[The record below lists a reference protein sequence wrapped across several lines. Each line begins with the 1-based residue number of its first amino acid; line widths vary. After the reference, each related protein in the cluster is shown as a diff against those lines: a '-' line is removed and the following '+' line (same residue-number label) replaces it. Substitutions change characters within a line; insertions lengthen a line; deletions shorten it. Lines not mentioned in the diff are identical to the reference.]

1 MRRWSIP
8 LAVTIMLLAAQPVA
22 AAGLARGPVTTFRDL
37 STADCHNPEGIAVSP
52 NGTLF
57 TAGLSGKICFVSA
70 RTGAFVRAPLAIPKQ
85 DDITP
90 VNLLGELFV
99 PDSTLFVA
107 DIGDFSGTKGRVLK
121 VNPWTGA
128 VRTLASG
135 LAAPNAFALDRRGRL
150 FVSDSFAGAIYT
162 INTEAGGKTLWKRDA
177 LLATAGQPP
186 FGANGLAFDRGGRFL
201 YVANTGDDRV
211 LRIAV
216 DRDGSAGAISVFAD
230 GAAINAA
237 MGTTGALNGADGIAF
252 DARGNLWVCANQANE
267 IQVLSRNGALV
278 SRFAGSSTDPMDFP
292 ASPVFFGRSL
302 FVANLALNNPG
313 KGKISVLETSVR
325 GAPLIPDDNNDA
337 NDDGSND

>member
-1 MRRWSIP
+1 MRRWLIP
-8 LAVTIMLLAAQPVA
+8 LAIAIMFLAAQPA
-22 AAGLARGPVTTFRDL
+22 DAAGLARGPVATFRDL
-37 STADCHNPEGIAVSP
+37 SIADCHNPEGIAVAP

-85 DDITP
+85 DNTTP

-99 PDSTLFVA
+99 PDSTLYVA

-121 VNPWTGA
+121 VNPWTGS
-128 VRTLASG
+128 VRPLATG

-162 INTEAGGKTLWKRDA
+162 IDTERGGKTLWKMDA
-177 LLATAGQPP
+177 LLGTTGQPP
-186 FGANGLAFDRGGRFL
+186 FGANGLAFDSSGRFL

-216 DRDGSAGAISVFAD
+216 NRDGSAGALSVFAD
-230 GAAINAA
+230 GTAMNLA
-237 MGTTGALNGADGIAF
+237 MGTNGALDGADGIAF

-267 IQVLSRNGALV
+267 IQVLSRKGALIA
-278 SRFAGSSTDPMDFP
+278 RFAGSNADPMDFP
-292 ASPVFFGRSL
+292 ASPVFFGRSV
-302 FVANLALNNPG
+302 FIANLALNHPG
-313 KGKISVLETSVR
+313 LGKISVLETSVR
-325 GAPLIPDDNNDA
+325 GAPLVPSDNDVG
-337 NDDGSND
+337 DGSGEN

>member
-1 MRRWSIP
+1 MFMRRWLIT
-8 LAVTIMLLAAQPVA
+8 LTVAITLIATQA
-22 AAGLARGPVTTFRDL
+22 AAAADLAQGPVKTFKDL
-37 STADCHNPEGIAVSP
+37 GTADCHNPEGIAVSP

-70 RTGAFVRAPLAIPKQ
+70 RTGNFVRSPLSIPKQ
-85 DDITP
+85 DVKTP

-121 VNPWTGA
+121 VNPWTGS
-128 VRTLASG
+128 VRTLATG

-150 FVSDSFAGAIYT
+150 FVSDSFAGAIFT
-162 INTEAGGKTLWKRDA
+162 IDIEEGGATPWKTDP
-177 LLATAGQPP
+177 LLGTKGQPP
-186 FGANGLAFDRGGRFL
+186 FGANGLAFDRAGQFL

-216 DRDGSAGAISVFAD
+216 NRDGSAGAVSIFAD
-230 GAAINAA
+230 GAAIDSA

-267 IQVLSRNGALV
+267 IQVLSRKGALIA
-278 SRFAGSSTDPMDFP
+278 RFAGTDKDPMDFP
-292 ASPVFFGRSL
+292 ASPVFFGRSV
-302 FVANLALNNPG
+302 FIANLALNHPG
-313 KGKISVLETSVR
+313 KGKISVLETAVR
-325 GAPLIPDDNNDA
+325 GASLVPA
-337 NDDGSND
+337 EAEDGEE